1 MNIGWNLSKVLT
13 IAVCLAAFYPPTIA
27 ADLATIKPV
36 ISTPDDG
43 KTAAV
48 GQLGQAASPPP
59 ETVEQAVEVRA
70 LPGSLDGTL
79 MFNSNSPEVV
89 QSEGILLSTFPS
101 DQMAVPSAHL
111 NKRLSG
117 RFDLFLH
124 HIAKPASAGDLRTLY
139 LGLLLANAGSRP
151 VRLDVLS
158 GASYLSQPDA
168 PFVAM
173 PPVLE
178 NQDGLIFSGPGDRV
192 MDDLLRGRRQNDL
205 PERISLAA
213 GESCL
218 LLNLP
223 VPVNTLTPPLNGRS
237 ALLKVKSSGPVY
249 AASLA
254 MYAPV
259 AADGTER
266 PPTLAEWRKLL
277 ASGALAG
284 PREHQAS
291 VPGASGPY
299 FYGRVSGVA
308 SGTLWKVDITDSAG
322 KGKVLTLPEPGKS
335 FCYVLSTV
343 DRKTLGTNQIQ
354 SAPLLVRYPDSAY
367 QAHGNYGA
375 CYFLTLPLYNS
386 STQERYVSVSV
397 LTPLK
402 ESSSGLLFKQPAPE
416 RVFFRGTIRFKY
428 KNDKQETI
436 TKDLHLVERQGELLK
451 PLLTLPVAA
460 GKHCSLQVEFYY
472 PPDATPPQVLRI
484 ETSR

>member
-1 MNIGWNLSKVLT
+1 MKIGWNLSEVLT
-13 IAVCLAAFYPPTIA
+13 IAVCLAALFQPTIA
-27 ADLATIKPV
+27 AEQSLLKPV

-43 KTAAV
+43 KTAAA
-48 GQLGQAASPPP
+48 GQSGHAASPTP
-59 ETVEQAVEVRA
+59 ETIEQAVEVRA
-70 LPGSLDGTL
+70 LPGSLDRTL

-89 QSEGILLSTFPS
+89 QSEGILLSTFPPER
-101 DQMAVPSAHL
+101 MAVPAAHL
-111 NKRLSG
+111 NKKLSG

-151 VRLDVLS
+151 VKLDTLS

-178 NQDGLIFSGPGDRV
+178 NQDGLIFAGPGDRV

-205 PERISLAA
+205 PERISLAP
-213 GESCL
+213 GESRM

-223 VPVNTLTPPLNGRS
+223 IPVNTLTPPLNGRS

-259 AADGTER
+259 APDGTER
-266 PPTLAEWRKLL
+266 PPTLAQWRKLL
-277 ASGALAG
+277 EEGALAG

-291 VPGASGPY
+291 APGAAGAY
-299 FYGRVSGVA
+299 YYGRVSGVA
-308 SGTLWKVDITDSAG
+308 AGTLWKVDITDSDG
-322 KGKVLTLPEPGKS
+322 KKRVLTLPEPGKS

-375 CYFLTLPLYNS
+375 CYSLRLPLHNS
-386 STQERYVSVSV
+386 SAQRRYVSVSV
-397 LTPLK
+397 LTPVK

-428 KNDKQETI
+428 KNDKQETV

-451 PLLTLPVAA
+451 PLLTLEIAA
-460 GKHCSLQVEFYY
+460 RKRCDLQVEFYY

-484 ETSR
+484 ETAR